1 MHKIIFKH
9 WQTGEQLEVTG
20 SIDPQLNHPSSDRLV
35 VTKPDGSFEDIIKTT
50 VIEQV
55 EFGPNSQIKKS
66 GARRSRSRVEP
77 THWL

>member
-35 VTKPDGSFEDIIKTT
+35 AVCVAIVRIFVADVRALEWYGED
-50 VIEQV
+50 V
-55 EFGPNSQIKKS
+55 
-66 GARRSRSRVEP
+66 
-77 THWL
+77 L

>member
-9 WQTGEQLEVTG
+9 WQTGEPLEVIG
-20 SIDPQLNHPSSDRLV
+20 NIDPQLNHTSSDRLV

-55 EFGPNSQIKKS
+55 EFSSN
-66 GARRSRSRVEP
+66 
-77 THWL
+77 

>member
-1 MHKIIFKH
+1 VMHKIIFKH

-35 VTKPDGSFEDIIKTT
+35 VTKPDGTFEDIIKTT

-55 EFGPNSQIKKS
+55 EFGPN
-66 GARRSRSRVEP
+66 
-77 THWL
+77 